1 MSLLSRNEL
10 DVVLYPER
18 VAFLHTGRRM
28 TLRGH
33 RTETYNDKTVPCGTA
48 VESEMPWQNAIRT
61 LEAALPTIIQGRPA
75 VSVTLS
81 NHFMRYLLVPWLDKM
96 SDEEE
101 MAFARHCFK
110 ETYGNAADSW
120 SVRISPGRAGVATLA
135 SAVDSRLLEELR
147 DSVERLGLNIKSI
160 QPHLMAAF
168 NSCRPSLEGHSAWLA
183 LLEPGSLCLA
193 ALQKGQLSWIRTL
206 RIGVAWNE
214 ELSTILQREAYLADT
229 GVDMDEVFLWAPH
242 FDALDIQTVGRWKSE
257 RFKPGENPGQKLAYG
272 FLKTLAVEH

>member
-10 DVVLYPER
+10 SVVLYPEQI
-18 VAFLHTGRRM
+18 AFLHTGREL
-28 TLRGH
+28 TLRGYKN
-33 RTETYNDKTVPCGTA
+33 ETHTDKTIPCEIA
-48 VESEMPWQNAIRT
+48 AESEMPWQNAIRT
-61 LEAALPTIIQGRPA
+61 LEAALPSIIHGKPA

-101 MAFARHCFK
+101 MAFARHCFR
-110 ETYGNAADSW
+110 ETYGNATDSW

-135 SAVDSRLLEELR
+135 SAVDTRLLEELR
-147 DSVERLGLNIKSI
+147 ESVVRQGLNIKSI

-168 NSCRPSLEGHSAWLA
+168 NSCRPSLEGRSSWLA

-193 ALQKGQLSWIRTL
+193 ALRKGQLSWIRTL
-206 RIGVAWNE
+206 RIGDAWNE
-214 ELSTILQREAYLADT
+214 ELSTILQREAYLTDT
-229 GVDMDEVFLWAPH
+229 GVDLDEVFLWAPH
-242 FDALDIQTVGRWKSE
+242 FEALDIQTVGRWKLE
-257 RFKPGENPGQKLAYG
+257 RFRPGENPSHKLAYG